1 MKEFIDETSENLG
14 TEFNRENMM
23 AMQGFIASETEFKP
37 DGSIVETNSKGEK
50 LTTRFED
57 DAIFEVFEGTKTLTK
72 KITFSP
78 NGVIIEELM

>member
-1 MKEFIDETSENLG
+1 MIDFIDETSEILG
-14 TEFNRENMM
+14 TELNRENMM
-23 AMQGFIASETEFKP
+23 AIQGFIASETEFTP

-50 LTTRFED
+50 LTTRFEN

-78 NGVIIEELM
+78 DGAIIEELM